1 MARKSRRENGAG
13 STTTVIRSVAEDSGI
28 YKTAAYVRL
37 SSEDERKI
45 ASESVENQI
54 AFLKAFIRGKEDL
67 ELEEVYVDRGET
79 GTKFD
84 RPGFNRMIE
93 DMRAGRFGCIV
104 VKDLSRLGRNY
115 IEAGDYIEKIFPFF
129 GIRFI
134 AVTDGYDSLTASS
147 AEEGLMVPLKNLI
160 NEAYAKDISKKI
172 CSALEA
178 MMKDGKFVGSMA
190 PYGYLIDPDDRH
202 HLVVDEEV
210 RDVVKLIYQS
220 RVDGMSNIAIARM
233 LNEKGIL
240 SPMDYKLSKGF
251 IKSERYRGVKWN
263 AGVIDRILKSVVYIG
278 DLETRKTSMALYLG
292 KKNQKNDKKQR
303 YYFRDAHEAVIDRET
318 FEKVQLLL
326 AEAREKTLSCRGK
339 HEELGRRPNIY
350 LGIIFCGDCG
360 KVMSHIRRVIKTNTG
375 YTATY
380 YFACGASRNLGGK
393 VESGKY
399 IGESFMDE
407 TISNCLKSH
416 IAQYL
421 EIVGEI
427 RMLNRT
433 EKVKAIRADVQKQI
447 EDAKKKLSDIRG
459 VSAELYDDFTEGILN
474 EEEYL
479 FAKEKYCEEI
489 NRLNE
494 RLGCLDRKLST
505 YDDNFSGGRELAD
518 ACRKYRDFGT
528 LTEELVK
535 TFIRRIEC
543 YERPRVEVQYVFE
556 NELAE
561 LQGLLQVRRE
571 EAGCSQ

>member
-1 MARKSRRENGAG
+1 MARKSRRENSAG
-13 STTTVIRSVAEDSGI
+13 NTASVMMDAAEDVRI

-37 SSEDERKI
+37 SREDERKI

-54 AFLKAFIRGKEDL
+54 AFLKYFISGREDL

-84 RPGFNRMIE
+84 RPGFNRMID
-93 DMRAGRFGCIV
+93 DMRYGKFGCIV

-134 AVTDGYDSLTASS
+134 AVTDGYDSLMASA

-172 CSALEA
+172 CSSLEA

-190 PYGYLIDPDDRH
+190 PYGYLTDPKDHH
-202 HLVVDEEV
+202 HLIVDEEV
-210 RDVVKLIYQS
+210 RDVVELIYQS
-220 RVDGMSNIAIARM
+220 RADGLSNIAIARM

-240 SPMDYKLSKGF
+240 SPMDYKLSKGL

-263 AGVIDRILKSVVYIG
+263 AGVIDRILRGVVYIG
-278 DLETRKTSMALYLG
+278 DLETKKTSAALYLG
-292 KKNQKNDKKQR
+292 KKNKKNDKEHR
-303 YYFRDAHEAVIDRET
+303 YYFRNTHEAIIDRGT

-326 AEAREKTLSCRGK
+326 AEAREKTLACRGK
-339 HEELGRRPNIY
+339 YEELGRKPNIY

-360 KVMSHIRRVIKTNTG
+360 KVMSHVRRVIKTNTG
-375 YTATY
+375 YAATY
-380 YFACGASRNLGGK
+380 YFVCASSRNLGGK

-399 IGESFMDE
+399 IRESFMDE
-407 TISNCLKSH
+407 TISDCLQSH
-416 IAQYL
+416 IDQYL
-421 EIVGEI
+421 EMVGEI

-433 EKVKAIRADVQKQI
+433 EKVKTIKADVQKQI
-447 EDAKKKLSDIRG
+447 EEVKRKLSDIRG

-479 FAKEKYCEEI
+479 FAKEEYCEEI
-489 NRLNE
+489 NRLND
-494 RLGCLDRKLST
+494 RIGCLDRKLST

-518 ACRKYRDFGT
+518 ACRRYRDFDA

-535 TFIRRIEC
+535 TFISRIEC
-543 YERPRVEVQYVFE
+543 YTGPHVEVQYVFA

-561 LQGLLQVRRE
+561 MQGILQVRRE
-571 EAGCSQ
+571 EAGC